1 MTSLSVLV
9 PVYNE
14 ERTLKRV
21 MAAVVEALPNSQI
34 IYIDDGSRDASLQI
48 LKENARPQD
57 KVLTKEN
64 GGKGSAIRLGLEHA
78 GGDYAVI
85 QDADLEYDPR
95 EIMALLSYAEAHPNT
110 AVFGSRFLRRNPNIY
125 PLYLLGNK
133 ILTWVINMLFW
144 SKLTDSYTCIKL
156 FPLPLFRSF
165 PLKARGFELEAELCA
180 YPLKRGISVH
190 ELPISYQPRSFA
202 EGKKIRWQD
211 AWKGIMTAAAIRFK
225 KDAQSAVRHA

>member
-1 MTSLSVLV
+1 MPSLSVLV

-14 ERTLKRV
+14 ERTLTRV
-21 MAAVVEALPNSQI
+21 MASIVDALPDSQI
-34 IYIDDGSRDASLQI
+34 VYIDDGSRDSSLKI

-57 KVLTKEN
+57 KVLTKQN

-78 GGDYAVI
+78 NGDYGVI

-95 EIMALLSYAEAHPNT
+95 EIKELLTYAETHPDT

-133 ILTWVINMLFW
+133 FLTLVINLLFW
-144 SKLTDSYTCIKL
+144 SNLTDSYTCIKL
-156 FPLPLFRSF
+156 FPMALFRSF

-180 YPLKRGISVH
+180 YPLKRGIVIH
-190 ELPISYQPRSFA
+190 ELPISYRPRSFA

-211 AWKGIMTAAAIRFK
+211 AWKGIMTAASIRFR
-225 KDAQSAVRHA
+225 S